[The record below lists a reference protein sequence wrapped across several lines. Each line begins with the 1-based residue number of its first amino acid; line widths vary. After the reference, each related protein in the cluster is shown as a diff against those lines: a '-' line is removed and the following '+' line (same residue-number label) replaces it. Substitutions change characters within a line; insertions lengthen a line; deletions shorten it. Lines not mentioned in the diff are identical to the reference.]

1 MGRSQAKLPF
11 VSSFCSL
18 FFVFF
23 VSVKCKHPPIIY
35 LTGLSYCS
43 YGVLLK
49 NGSDKVNMNKILRIL
64 DYLYVKR
71 KHLSARNV
79 YWCVCVCVCVRVC
92 ACASMRTISRPVMI
106 ISSC

>member
-79 YWCVCVCVCVRVC
+79 YWCVC
-92 ACASMRTISRPVMI
+92 AFMLYALNFDKYART
-106 ISSC
+106 CL